1 MSPKKILIFSTAYL
15 PLIGGA
21 EISVKEI
28 TDRLGDEIEFDL
40 ITARIRRNFPKIERV
55 GKVTVYR
62 IGIGFELLDKLL
74 VPFLG
79 AVKAIQLNRVRN
91 YSCFWCIM
99 ASFAS
104 GAAYIA
110 NWFQKKVP
118 IVLTLQEGDSEQWLR
133 YRWFGLLDLS
143 WRMALKRTAHLT
155 GLSNYLLER
164 GRRLGYRGPMTLVPN
179 GVDVGKFS
187 ASNSQFSKNS
197 NETILITTSRL
208 VEKNSVGDVI
218 EALKFLPENMK
229 LRIIGTGVL
238 EKNLKAKTK
247 NLKLDNRIEFLGPI
261 DNQKLPPYLHNANI
275 FVRPSLSEGQGI
287 SFIEAMAA
295 EVPVVATPVGGIVD
309 FLKDRE
315 TGLFCEVN
323 NPKSIAEKVMEYIN
337 NPELTEKIIR
347 NAKEMVVQ
355 QYDWD
360 LIAKE
365 MKAKVFDKV

>member
-1 MSPKKILIFSTAYL
+1 MASKRILIFSTSYF
-15 PLIGGA
+15 PLVGGA
-21 EISVKEI
+21 EVAVKEI
-28 TDRLGDEIEFDL
+28 TDRLPEIEFDL
-40 ITARIRRNFPKIERV
+40 ITARQHKKLISVEKI
-55 GKVTVYR
+55 GNVTVYR
-62 IGIGFELLDKLL
+62 LGFGNVILDKLF
-74 VPFLG
+74 VPYLG
-79 AVKAIQLNRVRN
+79 AIKALKLNKEKH
-91 YSCFWCIM
+91 YMLFWCVM

-118 IVLTLQEGDSEQWLR
+118 IILTLQEGDSER
-133 YRWFGLLDLS
+133 YLKFKWFGLVDLS
-143 WRMALKRTAHLT
+143 WRMALRRTAHLT

-261 DNQKLPPYLHNANI
+261 DNQKLPPYLHNADI